1 MKIRGRKL
9 GDCTCDYCG
18 QLFQKPL
25 SEIKRNSSLGRR
37 NFCSRICVGKNNVNN
52 LMYVKNDYDIS
63 QHANNRKDEYTKF
76 RYHFRNICK
85 RNKEVDV
92 TLEDLKSIWETQ
104 NGKCPYLG
112 IGLVLSNYSKI
123 QRSPVYSASLDRIDS
138 TKGYIKGNIQWIS
151 RAMNNLKNDMS
162 HEDMLEIINLIKK
175 GSQ

>member
-18 QLFQKPL
+18 QLFQKPI

-52 LMYVKNDYDIS
+52 LMYVKSDYDIS

-76 RYHFRNICK
+76 RYHFRNIGK

-104 NGKCPYLG
+104 NGKCTYLG
-112 IGLVLSNYSKI
+112 IDLVLSNYSKI

-175 GSQ
+175 GS